1 MFSWGRTP
9 LFQCRLSFFSP
20 DLETCS
26 MVRYSYRLVQFT
38 LDLILKNNL
47 FACLK
52 VVVSV
57 VDEVLEV
64 SLEVEGL
71 EPVVD
76 HALHPASS
84 PLRAIMAHY

>member
-1 MFSWGRTP
+1 MVQYS
-9 LFQCRLSFFSP
+9 LSFFSP
-20 DLETCS
+20 DLETLLQGQL
-26 MVRYSYRLVQFT
+26 VVWYVTLIFVQFT

-47 FACLK
+47 FAGLK

-84 PLRAIMAHY
+84 PLRAIKVHY